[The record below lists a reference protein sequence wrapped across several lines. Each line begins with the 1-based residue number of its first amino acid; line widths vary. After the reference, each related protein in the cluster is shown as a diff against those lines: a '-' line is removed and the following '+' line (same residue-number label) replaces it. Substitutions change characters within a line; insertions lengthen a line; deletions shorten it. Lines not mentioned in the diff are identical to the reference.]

1 MRRRVY
7 TSYSMSSS
15 SIKIKIFLLK
25 TADWVGL
32 VGVLVWGVYATIN
45 AENRPFAAILALIA
59 LGLVNQF
66 GRWTFMKIA
75 VLKSN
80 LRHLEKEALKH

>member
-1 MRRRVY
+1 
-7 TSYSMSSS
+7 MSSS